1 MAKNQADSI
10 RDLLIQ
16 ALLEYDPNLD
26 LNTNTTA
33 YSKIVSPI
41 YNALSPDPLD
51 TDIEDYLM
59 QVLRTEYP
67 SLEVQEGDV
76 LVDLLVRPLQI
87 LLEPLKRE
95 IALMKKRQS
104 VAYADEMTLAD
115 AEDLAANFFIER
127 KDGEFARGTVRVFM
141 SNPTF
146 VNLSEQVRFST
157 AEGLNYFPVTQQYIG
172 IETVSSQRIGSLY
185 YFDVSVIAENA
196 GEEYNVPAG
205 TIIISEGIPSATSV
219 TNPFTIVAG
228 KQTESKAD
236 LIERVKG
243 SLTERSLTTKK
254 GILARLYE
262 DFDEIKSLE
271 VVGFG
276 DPEMERDVLTGE
288 GDGTLLASGMSIIFG
303 RYLFMVTGYE
313 DNKNGYHLPK
323 PGDKVKLNYWK
334 FIYPTSFVETN
345 YIQEVVY
352 NSYGDI
358 ENIPT
363 VHIFLLK
370 NEVTASQPAVG
381 ALPGTFPGVFTSIF
395 TKGTIAVSGV
405 PQGIPLNS
413 TRVLPTNEIHIGGRY
428 DVWARPT
435 RVSELNT
442 SVEIVKTSY
451 ALQDLVLFS
460 EGEPTPELQGLYP
473 LNRLGTTYTL
483 VLSSNSI
490 TEAEVIR
497 GSTSQSMGFVF
508 YRESSTRLV
517 ITQRTGSFSVGE
529 TITGATSG
537 KTAVI
542 QSIEYE
548 EIDSDTIG
556 GAVTCTSSNLQ
567 GTFPVLDIYE
577 NYIILNQDMPL
588 STSNIGAYTHLKTGI
603 PNLFDP
609 RYKRFPELAD
619 FSATLQSTIGSNIVT
634 VRDDLILNGVRVGDT
649 LDIQEGED
657 VGRYSIN
664 GLTFISSTKTEVKI
678 SAALTRTNSNVRY
691 AVFSESSPVQ
701 APLVNIN
708 PAGVV
713 LSSDSGPG
721 YQVPYAKPLGAYA
734 LGAFAGTR
742 GKYTG
747 ENGFVMPVVGE
758 LFKGPGATLTTS
770 SGNIL
775 NPGELALNGFTPDTG
790 QYCISLDCEECE
802 GLTVLCSATI
812 DGLTHS
818 SLDWEKAVTTGVSN
832 VKFYIEGLVSPL
844 ADTYLAE
851 LRLWLKAVIDSF
863 FRNTFSS
870 VNQTVADD
878 LDAFV
883 DLFAPIILGAP
894 PTNELVIKQ
903 FELCVPLEMFD
914 PCNNVYIALP
924 EYNWQSEFEDTG
936 SFEAGIRKFLSGDMN
951 AQRTAL
957 SYAKSGDA
965 LSITEGANKG
975 DYVIHKV
982 LNIPWYTGESISTS
996 SVIDEQNNATLT
1008 TTVIDEKSYYITVVV
1023 IKGEFPSQVLKGS
1036 GEYFSA
1042 GIPSVSSVLP
1052 SIPSYLSDIQSRY
1065 IATGQPV
1072 NPFNLVEEAYSVL
1085 FKALYAQGMDLP
1097 DQLSVNPEKTLI
1109 KLVHT
1114 FFSKYFVGI
1123 RSSRQTTRML
1133 FQDPCDVTVFSPTAC
1148 TSISRKLEVP
1158 TVAEVTAS
1166 YPVKLPNKSL
1176 GNAPVKVLF
1185 TKNSNQETIT
1195 LEGVLP
1201 ESAGDITNIADLVD
1215 AVQAEIDPSAIYVKV
1230 SYSVVNSENYIKL
1243 SGILGGEG
1251 SFISA
1256 QATSFSDGFGILG
1269 FSSSSWGPL
1278 SEISI
1283 PVAASFSSNPKFYNA
1298 FSLDTSSIGGSTD
1311 SRVFL
1316 QGDGFCI
1323 LRVWDLTTV
1332 PSFSVGDMVGGSL
1345 VFNQNQAPPITI
1357 TFDARVL
1364 ASITGPVEFKAWVVD
1379 IPQTELNSI
1388 IGYQSTLTEQTIA
1401 LGNMSSAVTSTQPS
1415 ILRISVNSYP
1425 FLSTCSLSTKSIST
1439 FANANSGV
1447 EEGLNPWERSI
1458 TGLSLINLSA
1468 PGTAV
1473 QLNGNRVEID
1483 VSMPVG
1489 LSLQF
1494 TGHQSSPIIKSVV
1507 PSGFP
1512 VFELVNA
1519 NHPESV
1525 ISTLLSETL
1534 PMVISETDMILSTG
1548 LSANAPT
1555 LEVEDPNG
1563 VTTEILAQLSTET
1576 LTNIQEDFSSHGV
1589 QGLASA
1595 LNQVTLSDSQCMFT
1609 SDSSGNLIIRSG
1621 FGSGTFNLLTTSTT
1635 SSPAASASIL
1645 DHIESGPFASSVTSS
1660 RSSTLSNISVTS
1672 MGQGSSV
1679 AGTTSIQTPVSAHNG
1694 SRFSLTV
1701 GAESKQLVVDIEDY
1715 EEFYAGILP
1724 VKSTSI
1730 SLDVSDL
1737 PRDCVFSDH
1746 YLGAETCTLS
1756 FSSGDGDS
1764 ALSAGVLPG
1773 DLLFLHEQV
1782 CILDNAGLL
1791 MNPFST
1797 KKDRVLAVRQ
1807 GSRPRSI
1814 ELLSTA
1820 GTFLS
1825 PESSTNN
1832 IIPPEDVV
1840 QVEDIVYFESLE
1852 TFAIVKAVEDTY
1864 LILDRDVNANLA
1876 EVLTSGYDGT
1886 TAGTDFSSA
1895 SYSFKA
1901 SDVGLYLVI
1910 YGSSQESMD
1919 GTYEID
1925 SVSSAGV
1932 ATLSEELPTDANIH
1946 WALVTPDFSQV
1957 GESSIGGFSE
1967 LKGLLPVRFYRGEAK
1982 KFTVGNINHF
1992 LERESS
1998 SAEILYGEHD
2008 GGPRRGFNQPYKI
2021 VRPSSYRIT
2030 ANQMEEQGKVEGM
2043 YYFDV
2048 PSTTLTPSFDMNV
2061 KEGTLYTPIKHTY
2074 IQKGYW
2080 LETEDRAHTFS
2091 SREKTS
2097 MWFDS
2102 AFLPSGS
2109 APGYQNLQSPETSFV
2124 GITYTNS
2131 DIISSIQNFL
2141 SSDSNRNL
2149 NSDPLARHFLPSYV
2163 YITINADRASDAAR
2177 DSIIEYIHSL
2187 SPTESLR
2194 LSQIEKF
2201 LHENSVH
2208 GYAHPIH
2215 INCVTHDLNRNIIL
2229 SRSDDLIDDST
2240 ILHSGTNRLTYF
2252 IALEENITVG

>member
-16 ALLEYDPNLD
+16 ALLAYDPNLD

-41 YNALSPDPLD
+41 YNALLPDPLD
-51 TDIEDYLM
+51 TDIEEYLM

-87 LLEPLKRE
+87 ILEPLKRE
-95 IALMKKRQS
+95 ISLMKKRQS
-104 VAYADEMTLAD
+104 VAYAEEMTLAD

-127 KDGEFARGTVRVFM
+127 KSGEFARGTVRVFM

-157 AEGLNYFPVTQQYIG
+157 AGGLNYFPITQQYIG
-172 IETVSSQRIGSLY
+172 VETVSSQKIGSLY
-185 YFDVSVIAENA
+185 YFDVSVVAENA
-196 GEEYNVPAG
+196 GDEYNVSAG

-219 TNPFTIVAG
+219 TNPFSIVAG

-236 LIERVKG
+236 LIERVKA
-243 SLTERSLTTKK
+243 SLTERSLTSKK
-254 GILARLYE
+254 GILARIYE

-276 DPEMERDVLTGE
+276 DTEMERDVLTGE
-288 GDGTLLASGMSIIFG
+288 GDGNLLASGVSLIFG

-313 DNKNGYHLPK
+313 DHKGGYHFPS

-345 YIQEVVY
+345 YIQEVIY
-352 NSYGDI
+352 SSYGDI
-358 ENIPT
+358 KNIPT

-370 NEVTASQPAVG
+370 NEIKASQPAVG
-381 ALPGTFPGVFTSIF
+381 ALPGTFPGVFTSVF
-395 TKGTIAVSGV
+395 TKGTITVSGV

-413 TRVLPTNEIHIGGRY
+413 TRVLPTDEVHIGGRY

-435 RVSELNT
+435 RVSNLST
-442 SVEIVKTSY
+442 SIEVVKTPQ

-460 EGEPTPELQGLYP
+460 EGEPAQELQGLYP

-483 VLSSNSI
+483 VLTSNSI
-490 TEAEVIR
+490 IETEIIR
-497 GSTSQSMGFVF
+497 GDVSQSMGVVF

-529 TITGATSG
+529 TIVGTTSG
-537 KTAVI
+537 NSAVI
-542 QSIEYE
+542 LSVEYE
-548 EIDSDTIG
+548 PIHRDSIG
-556 GAVTCTSSNLQ
+556 GAVTCTSSNLR
-567 GTFPVLDIYE
+567 GTFPILGIYE
-577 NYIILNQDMPL
+577 NYLILNQDMSL
-588 STSNIGAYTHLKTGI
+588 STNNIGAYTHLRTGI

-609 RYKRFPELAD
+609 RYKRFPEMAD
-619 FSATLQSTIGSNIVT
+619 FSATLQSTIGSNIIT
-634 VRDDLILNGVRVGDT
+634 VRDDLLLNGVRVGDT

-664 GLTFISSTKTEVKI
+664 ELTFISSTKTEVRI
-678 SAALTRTNSNVRY
+678 STPLTRTNSNVRY
-691 AVFSESSPVQ
+691 AVFAESSPIQ
-701 APLVNIN
+701 SPLVNIR
-708 PAGVV
+708 PSGVV
-713 LSSDSGPG
+713 LNLDSGPG
-721 YQVPYAKPLGAYA
+721 YQIPYAKPLGAYA

-742 GKYTG
+742 GKYSG
-747 ENGFVMPVVGE
+747 ENGFVMPVVGPS
-758 LFKGPGATLTTS
+758 FKGTGATVSTS
-770 SGNIL
+770 SGNRL
-775 NPGELALNGFTPDTG
+775 NPVELALNGFSPDYG
-790 QYCISLDCEECE
+790 QYCISLSCEECE

-812 DGLTHS
+812 DGLTNP
-818 SLDWEKAVTTGVSN
+818 SLDWETAVTTGVSN

-844 ADTYLAE
+844 ADTYLGE
-851 LRLWLKAVIDSF
+851 LRLWLKSVIDAF
-863 FRNTFSS
+863 FRNSFSS
-870 VNQTVADD
+870 ANQTVADD

-883 DLFAPIILGAP
+883 DLFAPVILGAP

-903 FELCVPLEMFD
+903 FELCVPLEVFD
-914 PCNNVYIALP
+914 SCNNVYIALP

-936 SFEAGIRKFLSGDMN
+936 SFESAIRKFLSGDMN
-951 AQRTAL
+951 AQRTPL
-957 SYAKSGDA
+957 SYANPGDA
-965 LSITEGANKG
+965 LSIVGGANKG
-975 DYVIHKV
+975 DYVIHRI

-996 SVIDEQNNATLT
+996 SVVDEQNNSSLT
-1008 TTVIDEKSYYITVVV
+1008 TTVIDEKSYYITVVI

-1052 SIPSYLSDIQSRY
+1052 SIPSYLSEIQSRY
-1065 IATGQPV
+1065 ISTGQII
-1072 NPFNLVEEAYSVL
+1072 NPFNIVEEAYSVL
-1085 FKALYAQGMDLP
+1085 FKALYAQGLDLP
-1097 DQLSVNPEKTLI
+1097 DQLEVNPEKTLM

-1114 FFSKYFVGI
+1114 FFSGYLVGN

-1133 FQDPCDVTVFSPTAC
+1133 FQDPCDITVYSPVPCRA
-1148 TSISRKLEVP
+1148 ISRKVEIP
-1158 TVAEVTAS
+1158 TAAEITAS
-1166 YPVKLPNKSL
+1166 YPIKLPNKSL
-1176 GNAPVKVLF
+1176 AGSPVKVLF

-1201 ESAGDITNIADLVD
+1201 SLAGEITSITDLVD
-1215 AVQAEIDPSAIYVKV
+1215 TIQAEIDPSAIYVKV
-1230 SYSVVNSENYIKL
+1230 SYSTVNSENYIKL
-1243 SGILGGEG
+1243 MGILGGKG
-1251 SFISA
+1251 SYISA

-1278 SEISI
+1278 SEITI
-1283 PVAASFSSNPKFYNA
+1283 PVSSNFSSNPVFYNA
-1298 FSLDTSSIGGSTD
+1298 FSLDTSSIGGSTN
-1311 SRVFL
+1311 RVFL
-1316 QGDGFCI
+1316 QSEQFCI
-1323 LRVWDLTTV
+1323 LRVWDLITT
-1332 PSFSVGDMVGGSL
+1332 PNFSVGDLVSGSL
-1345 VFNQNQAPPITI
+1345 TLTQTNSVPVTV

-1364 ASITGPVEFKAWVVD
+1364 ASITGPVEFKAWVVN
-1379 IPQTELNSI
+1379 IPETELNSI
-1388 IGYQSTLTEQTIA
+1388 VAYQSTLPEQTIT
-1401 LGNMSSAVTSTQPS
+1401 LGNMSSTVTSSQPS
-1415 ILRISVNSYP
+1415 VLRIAVNSYSY
-1425 FLSTCSLSTKSIST
+1425 LSPCSLATKDIST
-1439 FANANSGV
+1439 FSNANSGV
-1447 EEGLNPWERSI
+1447 EEGLDPWKRSI
-1458 TGLSLINLSA
+1458 TGLSLLNTNS
-1468 PGTAV
+1468 PGASVT
-1473 QLNGNRVEID
+1473 LNGNLVEID
-1483 VSMPVG
+1483 QSMPVG
-1489 LSLQF
+1489 LSLEF
-1494 TGHQSSPIIKSVV
+1494 VSHQQAPIIKSVV
-1507 PSGFP
+1507 PDGFP
-1512 VFELVNA
+1512 IFEFVSST
-1519 NHPESV
+1519 HPESV
-1525 ISTLLSETL
+1525 TTTLLTGSL
-1534 PMVISETDMILSTG
+1534 PMVISENDMDLSTA
-1548 LSANAPT
+1548 LIANSPT
-1555 LEVEDPNG
+1555 IEIVDPDGGTTTIIPELAVEQLES
-1563 VTTEILAQLSTET
+1563 LQQS
-1576 LTNIQEDFSSHGV
+1576 FSSYGIQGV
-1589 QGLASA
+1589 ASI
-1595 LNQVTLSDSQCMFT
+1595 LNSLTLMDSQCMFT
-1609 SDSSGNLIIRSG
+1609 SDSSGNLVLRSG
-1621 FGSGTFNLLTTSTT
+1621 FGSGAISMTTTT
-1635 SSPAASASIL
+1635 TTASPGASVSIF
-1645 DHIESGPFASSVTSS
+1645 DHIEQGPFASSAVAS
-1660 RSSTLSNISVTS
+1660 RSSTLSNISTSS

-1679 AGTTSIQTPVSAHNG
+1679 ASNANVVTEIRPHNG
-1694 SRFSLTV
+1694 SRFSITI
-1701 GAESKQLVVDIEDY
+1701 GAETKHLVVDIEDY

-1724 VKSTSI
+1724 VKDTSI
-1730 SLDVSDL
+1730 SLSVSDL

-1756 FSSGDGDS
+1756 FSSGEGDS
-1764 ALSAGVLPG
+1764 ALSSGVLPG

-1782 CILDNAGLL
+1782 CTLDNTGLL
-1791 MNPFST
+1791 MDPFSS
-1797 KKDRVLAVRQ
+1797 KKDRVLAVKK

-1814 ELLSTA
+1814 ELLNTA

-1825 PESSTNN
+1825 PESSSNN
-1832 IIPPEDVV
+1832 IIPAEDVV
-1840 QVEDIVYFESLE
+1840 RVEDIVYFESLS
-1852 TFAIVKAVEDTY
+1852 TFAIVKAVEDSL

-1876 EVLTSGYDGT
+1876 VVLTSGYDGVT
-1886 TAGTDFSSA
+1886 SGASFSSA
-1895 SYSFKA
+1895 GYAFKP

-1910 YGSSQESMD
+1910 YGASQELMD

-1925 SVSSAGV
+1925 SVSTSGV
-1932 ATLSEELPTDANIH
+1932 ATLSSAPPIDANLH
-1946 WALVTPDFSQV
+1946 WALVTPDFSQI

-1967 LKGLLPVRFYRGEAK
+1967 LKGVLPVRFYRGIPK
-1982 KFTVGNINHF
+1982 KFTVGTINYF

-1998 SAEILYGEHD
+1998 AVEILYSGHD
-2008 GGPRRGFNQPYKI
+2008 GGPRRGFQQPYKI

-2030 ANQMEEQGKVEGM
+2030 AAQMQEQGKEEGM

-2061 KEGTLYTPIKHTY
+2061 KEGTLYTPVKHTY
-2074 IQKGYW
+2074 HQKGYW

-2124 GITYTNS
+2124 SIAYTNS
-2131 DIISSIQNFL
+2131 DIVSGLQNFL

-2163 YITINADRASDAAR
+2163 YITINADRSSDAAR

-2187 SPTESLR
+2187 SPTDSLR

-2208 GYAHPIH
+2208 GYAHPIY